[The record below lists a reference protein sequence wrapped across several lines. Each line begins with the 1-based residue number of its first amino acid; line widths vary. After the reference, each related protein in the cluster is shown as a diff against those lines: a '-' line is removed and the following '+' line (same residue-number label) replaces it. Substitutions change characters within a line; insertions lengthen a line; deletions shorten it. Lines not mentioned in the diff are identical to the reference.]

1 MLSGVA
7 VLLVVIPLVAIGGYF
22 GDLAKLIGQVVLTIV
37 LILGILATG
46 LFGYICIRAQ
56 ARKWGAGLILAA
68 VLLAI
73 AIYFVWVGRLPFL

>member
-1 MLSGVA
+1 M
-7 VLLVVIPLVAIGGYF
+7 LVVIPLVAIGGYF

-68 VLLAI
+68 MLLAI

>member
-1 MLSGVA
+1 MLSGVT
-7 VLLVVIPLVAIGGYF
+7 VLLIVLPLIAMGGYF
-22 GDLAKLIGQVVLTIV
+22 GDLAMWIGQVVLTIV

-56 ARKWGAGLILAA
+56 ARKWGAGLLLVA

-73 AIYFVWVGRLPFL
+73 AIYIVLVRRLPFL